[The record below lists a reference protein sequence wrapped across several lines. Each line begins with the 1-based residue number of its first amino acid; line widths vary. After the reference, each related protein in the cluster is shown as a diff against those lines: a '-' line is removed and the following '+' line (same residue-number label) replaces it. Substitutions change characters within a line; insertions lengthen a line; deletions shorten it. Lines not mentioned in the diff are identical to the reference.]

1 MELKAQKRSELGS
14 VKANK
19 LRESGMIPAELYGHN
34 IENMHLAVDSK
45 ELRVVYN
52 EAGESEIVNLVVD
65 GETKPTII
73 HDIQIHPISEEFRSV
88 DFYQV
93 NMKEEIELAIPFNFV
108 GEAPAVKNFSGVLV
122 KAMEELEIVCLPGNI
137 PGEIDIDLSTL
148 TELHSSIY
156 VKDLP
161 ESDKYRILTD
171 PSTVIATVSEPR
183 EEEEEEEEI
192 SVEDVKVEGEEKKAA
207 KEESEE

>member
-14 VKANK
+14 IKAEK

-34 IENMHLAVDSK
+34 IENIHLAVDAK
-45 ELRVVYN
+45 ELKTVYN
-52 EAGESEIVNLVVD
+52 KAGESEIVNLVVD

-93 NMKEEIELAIPFNFV
+93 NMKEEIELAVPFNFI
-108 GEAPAVKNFSGVLV
+108 GTAPAVKNFGGVLV

-148 TELHSSIY
+148 TELGSSIY

-183 EEEEEEEEI
+183 EEEEEPGI

-207 KEESEE
+207 KTESEE